1 MKVSIL
7 IPCYNEKDTI
17 REIIERVR
25 SANVPDKEIIVIDD
39 GSVDGTRQILQQ
51 EITPLVDKIIYH
63 ERNQG
68 KGAAIRSGIPAA
80 TGDIIIIQDADLEYD
95 PKDYPALIGPVVRDT
110 ADVVFSSRFAE
121 QGPQVPAKNLHRAA
135 NKFLTFLSNMFTG
148 LNLSDM
154 ASGYKMFRREILQA
168 IEIEE
173 DGFGFDPEITAK
185 ISGMGCRIREVAVSY
200 HPRTYREGK
209 KIGWRDGL
217 QAVYCILRYNL
228 FRKTR

>member
-17 REIIERVR
+17 LEIIGRVC
-25 SANVPDKEIIVIDD
+25 SASVPEKEIIVIDD
-39 GSVDGTRQILQQ
+39 GSIDGTRQILQQ
-51 EITPLVDKIIYH
+51 KITPLVDKIIYH

-80 TGDIIIIQDADLEYD
+80 AGDIIIIQDADLEYD
-95 PKDYPALIGPVVRDT
+95 PEDYPALIGPVIRDM
-110 ADVVFSSRFAE
+110 ADVVFSSRFAGR
-121 QGPQVPAKNLHRAA
+121 GPQVPAKNLHRAA
-135 NKFLTFLSNMFTG
+135 NKLLTFLSNMFTG

-154 ASGYKMFRREILQA
+154 ASGYKVFRREILQA

-173 DGFGFDPEITAK
+173 NGFGFDPEITAK
-185 ISGMGCRIREVAVSY
+185 ISRLGRRIHEVAVSY
-200 HPRTYREGK
+200 SPRTYREGK

-217 QAVYCILRYNL
+217 RAVYCILRYNI
-228 FRKTR
+228 FRKTS